1 MVVKDTH
8 KDRIEDNNGNN
19 SGESD
24 SDHEND
30 TENIN
35 GIDSRYGFESR
46 NGTGSRNGTDRGN
59 DAITERLERSIEQ
72 EEENSDQEPEA
83 VDLVR

>member
-19 SGESD
+19 PGESD

-35 GIDSRYGFESR
+35 GIDSRHGVESR
-46 NGTGSRNGTDRGN
+46 NGIGGRNGTDRGKH
-59 DAITERLERSIEQ
+59 AITERLESSIEQ
-72 EEENSDQEPEA
+72 EEENSEQEPEA

>member
-24 SDHEND
+24 SDHKND
-30 TENIN
+30 T
-35 GIDSRYGFESR
+35 GIDIRHGFESR
-46 NGTGSRNGTDRGN
+46 NGIDSRNGTDRGN
-59 DAITERLERSIEQ
+59 DAITERLESSIEQ
-72 EEENSDQEPEA
+72 EEDKSEQEPEA
-83 VDLVR
+83 IDLVR